1 MNKIDLE
8 KTTINGV
15 FSHFL
20 DYYKKIFNEGWSA
33 GYELKLTLKNCYE
46 DLERYDYDP
55 TNAHVR
61 IEFMETLCKQ
71 TKNRFYGKPLKLMKW
86 EKALLE
92 VVYSFKKINGLRK
105 YKQIVLLVAR
115 KNGKT
120 TLSAGDCNT
129 DLFIGSGGQDICCS
143 SNDDAQADLVF
154 QEIDNMR
161 EAIDPD
167 GKHTNRN
174 KRGLKNIKNHSR
186 VFKISER
193 QKNKEGRNITKAI
206 IDEVHE
212 MRENTIFMSIWQ
224 SSSVVEDPIIF
235 EITTEGIV
243 DNGYLDKRLA
253 YSRKVLKKEIDDDSL
268 LPWLYTQDSE
278 NELWTDPSSWWK
290 SNPSMGIIKQWEY
303 LEDNVEKAKTSRED
317 RAFILCKDFNI
328 KQNKAIAWLMESEIE
343 NAETFDF
350 ERFREGYYIGGIDL
364 SETTDLT
371 AAAVLIQKG
380 QKKYVAVMYFIP
392 ESKAN
397 SENNTNLERK
407 DYHSLAQKGLVR
419 ILPGNEVSYEAITQW
434 YWELYEKYRLKP
446 FKFGYDQWNAK
457 GLIKDLE
464 YKFGQG
470 VTEKIRMDYSVLSNP
485 MRSLG
490 ADFKDHQ
497 VNYQN
502 NELTKWNLK
511 NVAVKTNNSG
521 LIMPVK
527 VQSSSTRID
536 GAVSMMIAYA
546 VKSMYQS
553 DFETLMNMGGEE

>member
-1 MNKIDLE
+1 MNKVNLE
-8 KTTINGV
+8 NTTINGV
-15 FSHFL
+15 FSYFL
-20 DYYKKIFNEGWSA
+20 DYYKMVFEKGWFV
-33 GYELKLTLKNCYE
+33 GQEMKQVLHNCYK
-46 DLERYDYDP
+46 DLKHYEYDP
-55 TNAHVR
+55 TDAHIR
-61 IEFMETLCKQ
+61 IEFTETLCKQ
-71 TKNRFYGKPLKLMKW
+71 SKNRFYGKPLKLMKW

-92 VVYSFKKINGLRK
+92 VIYSFKKSSGIRK
-105 YKQIVLLVAR
+105 YKQILLLIAR

-120 TLSAGDCNT
+120 TLAASDCNT

-154 QEIDNMR
+154 QEIDSMR

-167 GKHTNRN
+167 GKHTHRN
-174 KRGLKNIKNHSR
+174 KKGLKNIKNRSR

-193 QKNKEGRNITKAI
+193 QKNKEGRNITKAV

-224 SSSVVEDPIIF
+224 SASVVEDPIII

-243 DNGYLDKRLA
+243 DDGYLDKRLA
-253 YSRKVLKKEIDDDSL
+253 YARKVLKREIDDESL
-268 LPWLYTQDSE
+268 LPWLYTQDNE
-278 NELWTDPSSWWK
+278 NEIWTDRNSWWK
-290 SNPSMGIIKQWEY
+290 SNPSMGVIKQWEY
-303 LEDNVEKAKTSRED
+303 LEDNVEKARSSNED
-317 RAFILCKDFNI
+317 RAFILCKDFNM
-328 KQNKAIAWLMESEIE
+328 KQNKAISWLLHNEIE
-343 NAETFDF
+343 NDESFDL
-350 ERFREGYYIGGIDL
+350 EDFRESFYVGGIDL

-371 AAAVLIQKG
+371 AASILIQKG
-380 QKKYVAVMYFIP
+380 RKKFFSVMYFIP

-397 SENNTNLERK
+397 SENRTNLERK

-419 ILPGNEVSYEAITQW
+419 ILPGNEVTYEAITAW
-434 YWELYEKYRLKP
+434 YWELYEKYKLKP

-490 ADFKDHQ
+490 ADFKDHY

-502 NELTKWNLK
+502 NELTKWNLM

-527 VQSSSTRID
+527 VQSSTTRID

-546 VKSMYQS
+546 VKSMYQA
-553 DFETLMNMGGEE
+553 DFETLMDMGGD

>member
-1 MNKIDLE
+1 MNKIDL
-8 KTTINGV
+8 KNTKINGV
-15 FSHFL
+15 HSYFL
-20 DYYKKIFNEGWSA
+20 DYYKKVFHDGWKV
-33 GYELKLTLKNCYE
+33 GHELKKVLQNCYN
-46 DLERYDYDP
+46 DLNQYAYDP
-55 TNAHVR
+55 SDAHIR
-61 IEFMETLCKQ
+61 IEFTETLCKQ
-71 TKNRFYGKPLKLMKW
+71 SKNRFYGKPLKLMKW
-86 EKALLE
+86 ERALLE
-92 VVYSFKKINGLRK
+92 VIYSFKKPNGLRK
-105 YKQIVLLVAR
+105 YKQILLLIAR

-120 TLSAGDCNT
+120 TLSAADCNT
-129 DLFIGSGGQDICCS
+129 DLFIGRGGQDICCS

-154 QEIDNMR
+154 QEIDSMR
-161 EAIDPD
+161 EAIDPE
-167 GKHTNRN
+167 GKHTHRN
-174 KRGLKNIKNHSR
+174 KKGLKNLKNRSR

-193 QKNKEGRNITKAI
+193 QKNKEGRNITKAV

-212 MRENTIFMSIWQ
+212 MRDNTIFMSIWQ
-224 SSSVVEDPIIF
+224 SASVVEDPIIF

-253 YSRKVLKKEIDDDSL
+253 YARKVLNKEIDDEDL

-278 NELWTDPSSWWK
+278 NEIWSDRDSWWK
-290 SNPSMGIIKQWEY
+290 SNPSIGVIKQWDY
-303 LEDNVEKAKTSRED
+303 LEKNVEKARDSRED
-317 RAFILCKDFNI
+317 RAFILCKDFNL
-328 KQNKAIAWLMESEIE
+328 KQNKAISWLMHNEIE
-343 NAETFDF
+343 NTETFSFEDF
-350 ERFREGYYIGGIDL
+350 KEGFYIGGIDL

-371 AAAVLIQKG
+371 AACALIQKG
-380 QKKYVAVMYFIP
+380 QKKFMAVMYFIP

-419 ILPGNEVSYEAITQW
+419 ILPGNEVTYEAITQW

-470 VTEKIRMDYSVLSNP
+470 VTEKIRMDYSVMSNP

-490 ADFKDHQ
+490 ADFKDHLI
-497 VNYQN
+497 NYQN

-511 NVAVKTNNSG
+511 NVAVKTNNLG

-527 VQSSSTRID
+527 VQSSSNRID

-546 VKSMYQS
+546 VKSMYQA
-553 DFETLMNMGGEE
+553 EYEVLMNMGGE

>member
-1 MNKIDLE
+1 MNKIDL
-8 KTTINGV
+8 KNTTINGV
-15 FSHFL
+15 HSYFL
-20 DYYKKIFNEGWSA
+20 DYYKKVMIEGWVA
-33 GYELKLTLKNCYE
+33 GQEVRAVLQLCFE
-46 DLERYDYDP
+46 DLKIYHYDSS
-55 TNAHVR
+55 NAHVR
-61 IEFMETLCKQ
+61 IEFTETLCKQ
-71 TKNRFYGKPLKLMKW
+71 SKNRFYGKPLKLMKW

-92 VVYSFKKINGLRK
+92 VIYSFKKPNGLRK
-105 YKQIVLLVAR
+105 YKQILLLIAR

-120 TLSAGDCNT
+120 TLSAADCNT

-154 QEIDNMR
+154 QEIDSMR
-161 EAIDPD
+161 EVIDPD
-167 GKHTNRN
+167 GKHTRRN
-174 KRGLKNIKNHSR
+174 KKGLKNLGNRSR

-212 MRENTIFMSIWQ
+212 MRDNTIFMSIWQ
-224 SSSVVEDPIIF
+224 STSVVDDPIVF
-235 EITTEGIV
+235 EITTEGTV
-243 DNGYLDKRLA
+243 DGGYLDKRLA
-253 YSRKVLKKEIDDDSL
+253 YARKVLKKEIDDEDL

-278 NELWTDPSSWWK
+278 NEIWSNRDSWWK
-290 SNPSMGIIKQWEY
+290 SNPSIGVIKQWDY
-303 LEDNVEKAKTSRED
+303 LEKNVEKARTSRED

-328 KQNKAIAWLMESEIE
+328 KQNKAIAWLMHNEIE
-343 NAETFDF
+343 NLETFDF
-350 ERFREGYYIGGIDL
+350 EEFREGFYIGGIDL

-371 AAAVLIQKG
+371 AASVLIQKG
-380 QKKYVAVMYFIP
+380 QKKYFAVMYFIS

-419 ILPGNEVSYEAITQW
+419 ILPGNEVTYEAVTQW

-470 VTEKIRMDYSVLSNP
+470 VTEKIRMDFMAMSNP

-527 VQSSSTRID
+527 VQSSSNRID
-536 GAVSMMIAYA
+536 GAVSMIIAYA
-546 VKSMYQS
+546 VKSMYQA
-553 DFETLMNMGGEE
+553 DFETLMNKGGE

>member
-1 MNKIDLE
+1 MNKVDLKKRTINNVHSYFLEYYHRVFYEKWIVGHEIKQVLEKCLIDLE
-8 KTTINGV
+8 NYA
-15 FSHFL
+15 F
-20 DYYKKIFNEGWSA
+20 
-33 GYELKLTLKNCYE
+33 
-46 DLERYDYDP
+46 DP
-55 TNAHVR
+55 TDAHIR
-61 IEFMETLCKQ
+61 IEFKETLCKQ
-71 TKNRFYGKPLKLMKW
+71 SKNRFYGKPLELMLW
-86 EKALLE
+86 EKAFLE
-92 VVYSFKKINGLRK
+92 VIYGFKKTNGLRK
-105 YKQIVLLVAR
+105 YQQILLLVAR

-120 TLSAGDCNT
+120 TLSAADCNT
-129 DLFIGSGGQDICCS
+129 DLFIGNGGQDICCS

-167 GKHTNRN
+167 GNHTHRNR
-174 KRGLKNIKNHSR
+174 KGLKNIKNRSR

-193 QKNKEGRNITKAI
+193 QKNKEGRNITKAV

-212 MRENTIFMSIWQ
+212 MRDNTIFMSIWQ
-224 SSSVVEDPIIF
+224 SASVVEDPLIF

-243 DNGYLDKRLA
+243 DEGYLDKRLA
-253 YSRKVLKKEIDDDSL
+253 YARKVLKSEIDDDSL

-278 NELWTDPSSWWK
+278 NEIWKNPSSWWK
-290 SNPSMGIIKQWEY
+290 SNPSMGVIKQWEY
-303 LEDNVEKAKTSRED
+303 LEQNVEKARTSRED

-328 KQNKAIAWLMESEIE
+328 KQNKAISWLMENEIE
-343 NAETFDF
+343 NAATFNFEDF
-350 ERFREGYYIGGIDL
+350 RDGYYIGGIDL

-371 AAAVLIQKG
+371 AASVLIQRG
-380 QKKYVAVMYFIP
+380 QKKFFAVMYFIS
-392 ESKAN
+392 EAKAN
-397 SENNTNLERK
+397 NEKNTNLERK
-407 DYHSLAQKGLVR
+407 DYRMLAQKGLIQ

-434 YWELYEKYRLKP
+434 YWDLYENYRLKP
-446 FKFGYDQWNAK
+446 YKFGYDQWNAK

-464 YKFGQG
+464 FKFGKG
-470 VTEKIRMDYSVLSNP
+470 VTEKIRMDYSIMSNP

-490 ADFKDHQ
+490 ADFKSHL

-527 VQSSSTRID
+527 VQSQSNRID
-536 GAVSMMIAYA
+536 GAVTMMIAYA

-553 DFETLMNMGGEE
+553 DFETLMDMGGE